1 MSKKIREMIDK
12 VESFKQFVNENINSQ
27 IYYHITPKVNV
38 LSIKNN
44 GIVRGHGDSGKGVYL
59 SKTLKEALTWKN
71 IFDIENEYNGRYINE
86 WYVIEIINLDENKI
100 DKGEEWTAEDEDDD
114 FYYTEWVY
122 RDYIPTKNIKSIYKI

>member
-1 MSKKIREMIDK
+1 MKDLRKFISTTIREYLN
-12 VESFKQFVNENINSQ
+12 ESKNNQ
-27 IYYHITPKVNV
+27 IYYHVTPFVNI
-38 LSIKNN
+38 LKIKTN
-44 GIVRGHGDSGKGVYL
+44 GIKMGDGNSGKGVYL

-71 IFDIENEYNGRYINE
+71 IFDIENEYNGRYINK

-122 RDYIPTKNIKSIYKI
+122 RDDIPTKNIKSIYKI

>member
-1 MSKKIREMIDK
+1 MSKEIREMIDK
-12 VESFKQFVNENINSQ
+12 VKSFKQFVNENINSQ

-44 GIVRGHGDSGKGVYL
+44 GIVMGNGDSGKGVYL

-71 IFDIENEYNGRYINE
+71 IFDIENEYEGLKLKK

-100 DKGEEWTAEDEDDD
+100 DKGEEWSGDEDDD

-122 RDYIPTKNIKSIYKI
+122 RDNIPAKNIKSIYEV

>member
-1 MSKKIREMIDK
+1 LILL
-12 VESFKQFVNENINSQ
+12 NSQ

>member
-1 MSKKIREMIDK
+1 MKDLRKFIATTIRK
-12 VESFKQFVNENINSQ
+12 YLFENNNSQ
-27 IYYHITPKVNV
+27 IYYHITPLVNI
-38 LSIKNN
+38 LKIKTN
-44 GIVRGHGDSGKGVYL
+44 GIKMGDGNSGKGVYL

-71 IFDIENEYNGRYINE
+71 IFDIENEYNGRYINK